1 MNNQD
6 SDSVRDIVRAGYAA
20 IARGE
25 TASCCGPS
33 SCACGDTAQDAE
45 SLAKAVGYTPE
56 QLASLPEGANLG
68 LSCGNPVALA
78 GLQPGEVVVDLGSGA
93 GFDIFQAGLK
103 VGATGRAIGVDMT
116 PDMLQKARGL
126 IRSYRERSGLDNV
139 EFRMG
144 EIEHLPLADNSVD
157 CIVSNCVL
165 NLSPD
170 KAQVFREIFRVLKPG
185 GRVAISD
192 LAPVVPLPAE
202 VARMAQ
208 ALVGC
213 VSGAALVEENR
224 AWAVQSGLLTV
235 ELRLKPGYVDAME
248 SWQDPLY
255 REIIA
260 ALPQDAKL
268 GEYIT
273 SMELTARKPLPL
285 RRSCC

>member
-1 MNNQD
+1 M
-6 SDSVRDIVRAGYAA
+6 
-20 IARGE
+20 
-25 TASCCGPS
+25 
-33 SCACGDTAQDAE
+33 
-45 SLAKAVGYTPE
+45 
-56 QLASLPEGANLG
+56 
-68 LSCGNPVALA
+68 
-78 GLQPGEVVVDLGSGA
+78 
-93 GFDIFQAGLK
+93 
-103 VGATGRAIGVDMT
+103 GATGRAIGVDMT

-192 LAPVVPLPAE
+192 LALVVPLPAE
-202 VARMAQ
+202 VASMAQ